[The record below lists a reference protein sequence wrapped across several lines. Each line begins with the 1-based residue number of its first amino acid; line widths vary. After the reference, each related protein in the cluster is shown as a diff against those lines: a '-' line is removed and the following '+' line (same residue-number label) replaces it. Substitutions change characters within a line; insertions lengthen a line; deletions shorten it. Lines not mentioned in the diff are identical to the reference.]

1 MNDLV
6 CKSEDCDVV
15 VECETGVVAVTCSA
29 CCATIGTSAEE

>member
-15 VECETGVVAVTCSA
+15 VECEADVIAVTCSA